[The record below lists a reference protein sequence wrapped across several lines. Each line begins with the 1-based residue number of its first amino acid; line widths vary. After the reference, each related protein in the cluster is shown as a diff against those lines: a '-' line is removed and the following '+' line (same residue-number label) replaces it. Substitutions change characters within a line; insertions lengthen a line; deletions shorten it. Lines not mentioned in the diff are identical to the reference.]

1 MWTWSRK
8 RKDINPCSIRIGNSY
23 GSMRSITE
31 NQQITATTGHSRLNL
46 RYFSKMAFRN
56 THRCEIP
63 SWNGSRKPSFDIHIA
78 RTSRNDNFN
87 EWSETSRDKNN
98 ENTEIV
104 RLISP
109 LLKNTRNL
117 TLVIGE
123 KRWITGWRKY
133 RENRRNRLMR
143 LGYTNQDV
151 NFYTRSLKSW

>member
-1 MWTWSRK
+1 
-8 RKDINPCSIRIGNSY
+8 
-23 GSMRSITE
+23 MRSITE
-31 NQQITATTGHSRLNL
+31 NQQITATTGHSRPVNL

-104 RLISP
+104 ATDIAP
-109 LLKNTRNL
+109 IKKY
-117 TLVIGE
+117 E
-123 KRWITGWRKY
+123 KL
-133 RENRRNRLMR
+133 NSRNRGKKMDNWMEKIQ
-143 LGYTNQDV
+143 G
-151 NFYTRSLKSW
+151 K

>member
-31 NQQITATTGHSRLNL
+31 NQQIIATTGHSRPVNL

-87 EWSETSRDKNN
+87 EWSETARDKNN

-104 RLISP
+104 ATDIAP
-109 LLKNTRNL
+109 IKKY
-117 TLVIGE
+117 E
-123 KRWITGWRKY
+123 KL
-133 RENRRNRLMR
+133 NPRNRGKKMDNWMEKIQ
-143 LGYTNQDV
+143 G
-151 NFYTRSLKSW
+151 K

>member
-1 MWTWSRK
+1 
-8 RKDINPCSIRIGNSY
+8 
-23 GSMRSITE
+23 MRSITE
-31 NQQITATTGHSRLNL
+31 NQQIIATTGHSRPVNL

-104 RLISP
+104 ATDIAP
-109 LLKNTRNL
+109 IKKY
-117 TLVIGE
+117 E
-123 KRWITGWRKY
+123 KL
-133 RENRRNRLMR
+133 NSRNRGKKMDNWMEKIQ
-143 LGYTNQDV
+143 G
-151 NFYTRSLKSW
+151 K